1 MDKTKNF
8 MAEMS
13 AIHSDLIGLGGIL
26 STIVD
31 TASRCQGSADTVS
44 DAITGAS
51 AYLRTILDH
60 MDRVLL
66 TVPEGVAV

>member
-1 MDKTKNF
+1 MDKTQTF
-8 MAEMS
+8 VAELS
-13 AIHSDLIGLGGIL
+13 AIHGDLIGLGGIL
-26 STIVD
+26 STIEE
-31 TASRCQGSADTVS
+31 TASRGQGNTETVS

-66 TVPEGVAV
+66 NAPGGVSV